1 MFATATR
8 GDKMH
13 HSIADNIHLG
23 LAVGYIGSVLAGINW
38 TAAAAAAALVYSVL
52 LIAEKLYRW
61 YSLHRAGKSNAVD
74 TDNESR

>member
-13 HSIADNIHLG
+13 HSVADNVNLG
-23 LAVGYIGSVLAGINW
+23 LAVGYIGSVLAGISW
-38 TAAAAAAALVYSVL
+38 TTAAAAAAFVYSIL
-52 LIAEKLYRW
+52 LITEKLYRW

-74 TDNESR
+74 ADNERR

>member
-1 MFATATR
+1 
-8 GDKMH
+8 MH

-23 LAVGYIGSVLAGINW
+23 LAVGYIGSVLAGISW
-38 TAAAAAAALVYSVL
+38 TDAAAAAAFVYSVL

-61 YSLHRAGKSNAVD
+61 YSLHRAGDSNAVD

>member
-13 HSIADNIHLG
+13 HSVADNVNLG
-23 LAVGYIGSVLAGINW
+23 LAVGYIGSVLAGISW
-38 TAAAAAAALVYSVL
+38 TDAAAAAAFVYSVL

-61 YSLHRAGKSNAVD
+61 YSRWRAGKSNAVD
-74 TDNESR
+74 ADNENR

>member
-23 LAVGYIGSVLAGINW
+23 LAVGYIGSVLAGISW
-38 TAAAAAAALVYSVL
+38 TEAAAAAAFVYSIL
-52 LIAEKLYRW
+52 LITEKLYRW
-61 YSLHRAGKSNAVD
+61 YSRWRAGNSNGAD